1 MRPENKVN
9 LGIIQVHSI
18 VIADICSAAVGEI
31 SGVCLSR
38 NEPLESIYA
47 VLGIRRNTA
56 VDVRVE
62 PNGQVS
68 VVVKVTVLYGMNLSE
83 TSRRVQDGVMTAV
96 EKMADII
103 LRDVDVSIQG
113 INREAVTCES

>member
-9 LGIIQVHSI
+9 LGIIQVHTN
-18 VIADICSAAVGEI
+18 VIADICAAAIAEI
-31 SGVCLSR
+31 AGVSLSR
-38 NEPLESIYA
+38 NEVVEGSFAL
-47 VLGIRRNTA
+47 VGLRRNTA

-68 VVVKVTVLYGMNLSE
+68 VVVRVLVLYGMNLSE
-83 TSRRVQDGVMTAV
+83 TSRRVQDSVMTAV
-96 EKMADII
+96 EKMADIN

-113 INREAVTCES
+113 ISKGVAP